1 MTGFLLS
8 LIHIFTDGA
17 IVINE
22 VMADALTGLT
32 DEDGELSDWI
42 ELYNTTDQVVSL
54 KNYAL
59 SDKENR
65 PLKWRLPED
74 AVIAP
79 HGYYIVFCSGKDRDN
94 GASGVSHTNFAISAE
109 HDTVILSDS
118 RGRMVDRVIVDNLAE
133 DCSYG
138 RDENNSWKV
147 FQTATPG
154 LPNNCLLYTS
164 RCV

>member
-1 MTGFLLS
+1 MATTV
-8 LIHIFTDGA
+8 TDGA

-65 PLKWRLPED
+65 PLKWRFPED

-79 HGYYIVFCSGKDRDN
+79 HGYLHRVLLWQG
-94 GASGVSHTNFAISAE
+94 
-109 HDTVILSDS
+109 S
-118 RGRMVDRVIVDNLAE
+118 RQRRFRRQPHQLCHQRRA
-133 DCSYG
+133 
-138 RDENNSWKV
+138 
-147 FQTATPG
+147 
-154 LPNNCLLYTS
+154 
-164 RCV
+164 